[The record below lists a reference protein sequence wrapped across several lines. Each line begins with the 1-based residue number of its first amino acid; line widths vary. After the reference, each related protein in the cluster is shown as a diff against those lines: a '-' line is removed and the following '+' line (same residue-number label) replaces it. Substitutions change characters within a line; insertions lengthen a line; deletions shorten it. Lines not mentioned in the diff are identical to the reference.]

1 MTGLNESVISK
12 AFGLP
17 SEGQQFCDNT
27 VLASGVDIENNR
39 WFVITDGTVQRTAAQ
54 EALKPSLNRT
64 KYFTHDDRVFE
75 AISGSKFQ
83 MEVVRT
89 NPSGGVQ
96 TVIGGSMSYTRVR
109 KNPVSVADFRSEMND
124 MFVSDPRR
132 DFKEYDAPKLHSEA
146 FRDRLFTFVSY
157 RGESYGWVKGGK
169 IYHRRGSLIMPK
181 LKVNKAV
188 EGATVFYHT
197 HPSKDEPSLS
207 SADDYQF
214 YADLAFAFGIK
225 HFYTIMENR
234 IDHFTF
240 SVKKSKEEDYLKMD
254 EDKLLDDLN
263 AMIDE
268 AEASVTK
275 KHKGNK
281 NMTDEKFY
289 ETITRSAV
297 TKMNSRFKQFFTISY
312 KGHAK
317 PGLVRENPGVA
328 GFRHNPPVRISH
340 IHRASQLDELRDTT
354 NNYEHYGANEFG
366 HSHYVYWWIDH
377 HFSATPAHPKARLW
391 KLKEYGLSDEARRK
405 LRAYMSE
412 EVAPGYS
419 KLDILLFLALY
430 HDVGK
435 KREKE
440 EGRHHSII
448 GAEMFRDEISVELK
462 LPEQVTDTVVHLM
475 MTDVG
480 RKNIDPEVFRTKAG
494 DYLGVAYMLQLAD
507 MLAHHPFM
515 YTSYAAEAKEQGLI
529 DKANV
534 HRYKQFAAE
543 QHISNVTKFLN
554 SRVINN
560 PPPKAVSAYYI
571 GSFGTAIDGDIAQIE
586 FSEWE
591 DPDKPMFYNA
601 QLRMRDPVFGIK
613 LTLFLREGKFN
624 IYFGKDS
631 NRIEGDATFYDT
643 AMDIY
648 RRMGDILSNFTTGMD
663 YESPPEPAIMVNP
676 RHVDKVHLITISG
689 PSGVGKSTIAK
700 TLAGILDADLI
711 PTVTT
716 RPRRPKEKG
725 NRDRI
730 FITEKQFKEMIE
742 DGAFVEWKRLK
753 NGFYYGRRYSDFK
766 KPVAVIDV
774 TLKGMKKYRDV
785 FPHTTSIFLDPDVS
799 PEELKKRILRRGGM
813 TPEEAE
819 ARANIAAKQIEDAH
833 KMDFDMFVKSKT
845 GGFEDVAKQIA
856 ADIEKQ
862 NPSTNFFPGE
872 AVEQYPWLRHADLI
886 KQNVPIFDALP
897 SPEEY
902 VAQRIQAG
910 SKLTP
915 NGHQFRNT
923 VSSSRSMGLEGAS
936 PREIISLAFTR
947 KVQGLYE
954 PFKQDAQRVGFMAIK
969 AHVNKERY
977 PRIPDWDKKV
987 KGDWANKVWT
997 IDEMIEN
1004 GGVCRHLALLS
1015 GLLLERAIE
1024 DGVLKGQV
1032 YYFRGPG
1039 HGWAVFRDQ
1048 TGRDF
1053 LIDPAQGKWQILG
1066 DSTYWDGEEH
1076 RRYADFSKIPDSL
1089 PQRTLRGLQ
1098 AQASPE
1104 MKAML
1109 RSNPK
1114 EGPDLFSH
1122 FERWAKLVNMKNK
1135 ELKAFLDS
1143 PLGKVAGLSP
1153 QEAKEQGIFSGRVS
1167 GRRILKMRAKIG
1179 LDGPKDYIKGP
1190 VHAMVVF
1197 QKAKRKWTGPSKD
1210 YMNGTTDWDWCMRQ
1224 VRFNTRHGAFPYNK
1238 AAEDKK
1244 GPLIKKQ
1251 KTQNQVSRRLLG
1263 LWVWGH
1269 DPWRWARKHGI
1280 ARMPKCPDV
1289 PWVGMTEKRKY
1300 GKVPVL
1306 MKPTK
1311 KNPPSTL
1318 LARDVID
1325 TVDYDRLITLIERR
1339 MKSKSPN
1346 QRAKTKKHL
1355 EQFGYKGR
1363 SPEKALQ
1370 AIFKWHLDKWGDK
1383 HKKTVYR
1390 AVFTEPDEEALDAQ
1404 WSKYGLMESWGTS
1417 KSNADLYVFQRGTL
1431 AMMPTGKQALI
1442 EAELYFSDIN
1452 WRSTIQRNLGFGVSE
1467 DEINPFYHVEL
1478 LVKKVSFYELD
1489 DRARKK
1495 YIEGA
1500 MGIGKNWKPWIDP
1513 KFKAIHVWKP
1523 NKFYPIEGPEFEALM
1538 YGPPKE
1544 NPQTGLP
1551 GIGEPPV
1558 DPATIQPHLDWPM
1571 WTKPDWF
1578 PRNLVPQS
1586 AVFSPARTT
1595 TVRGRKMRKPAFY
1608 YIRQDELNR
1617 LLQSQ
1622 QYLELQEAE
1631 RQRKIAEAERIRA
1644 QHQGTVE
1651 DYHTNPRIPKKY
1663 EGQDPS
1669 EHSDLYTDEEPTNT
1683 IQGLGFKD
1691 KETALRSINIIRR
1704 SGKTHAHK
1712 IQAAMAMEQR
1722 ARFHPSKTKG
1732 IREAQKVYERYIEE
1746 MKEKTKAMKNP
1757 SNIPFP
1763 VPEEYQEE
1771 LERRLTEEMTAEGYR
1786 PLRVQQDFIDSGG
1799 YDDAPSDWSY
1809 VQGEYQEFLDEIEA
1823 QDWDEAYA
1831 EYSDV
1836 EGHTAYYLW
1845 TNYRI
1850 DMPVYTH
1857 DHIDKVLFRIRIFE
1871 DLFAHYGFE
1880 FGPEYLKGGSNYEKV
1895 FKVRNALNAAAD
1907 AQGKPRVTDDDEQLG
1922 AVVKQLVAAR
1932 KARNNPPMD
1941 YSDDLAEAFEMMKRQ
1956 AKKNRELEMTEGFDA
1971 HGWWRSQ
1978 KGVIDA
1984 KYGEEAVAGASW
1996 LMPVFDPDFDPFIH
2010 EKEPQPNYEDDFYPL
2025 KPGQKEPDV
2034 KNHFYNQL
2042 MRIPQTQ
2049 PPTPRKILQIALNI
2063 GQGQATGTVNEDY
2076 TMSDFIAFDNPRTPG
2091 GKKVPTRYLK
2101 GLTKL
2106 ERMIAED
2113 EIDKGYKY
2121 DTDDPEAYKFWKS
2134 DIKATARGLK
2144 IGTSKHRTKYYKMY
2158 RKNIDKDYK
2167 PAGKSP
2173 KEKFLNRIR
2182 KETKIKRS
2190 ILEKIYDKG
2199 LAAWRTGHRP
2209 GVQQHQWAAGRVYA
2223 FAVGADSSTGPGKP
2237 DHKLAVEAGV
2247 R

>member
-1 MTGLNESVISK
+1 MTGLNESVIAK

-17 SEGQQFCDNT
+17 SEGQRFCEST
-27 VLASGVDIENNR
+27 VLASGVDTEKNR

-54 EALKPSLNRT
+54 AALKPSLNRT

-109 KNPVSVADFRSEMND
+109 KNPVSVADFRSEMKD

-240 SVKKSKEEDYLKMD
+240 TVKKSKEEDYLKMD
-254 EDKLLDDLN
+254 EDKLLDDFN
-263 AMIDE
+263 SMIDE

-289 ETITRSAV
+289 ETITRGAV

-560 PPPKAVSAYYI
+560 PPPKAVSAYFS
-571 GSFGTAIDGDIAQIE
+571 GSFDTVIDGDIAEIE

-591 DPDKPMFYNA
+591 DPDKKMFYNA
-601 QLRMRDPVFGIK
+601 QLRMRDPVHGVK
-613 LTLFLREGKFN
+613 VTLFLSSGKFI

-663 YESPPEPAIMVNP
+663 YDSPPEPDIMVNP

-716 RPRRPKEKG
+716 RSRRPKEKG

-730 FITEKQFKEMIE
+730 FIKEKQFKEMIE
-742 DGAFVEWKRLK
+742 EGAFVEWKRLK

-774 TLKGMKKYRDV
+774 TLKGMNKYRDV
-785 FPHTTSIFLDPDVS
+785 FPHTTSIFLDPDVP

-856 ADIEKQ
+856 DDIEIIKQ
-862 NPSTNFFPGE
+862 NPPELLPVYDCETCGVKGMTHTNWYCKDHG
-872 AVEQYPWLRHADLI
+872 QI

-902 VAQRIQAG
+902 VARRIQAG

-923 VSSSRSMGLEGAS
+923 ISSTRA
-936 PREIISLAFTR
+936 PRERVDLRREIVSLAFTK
-947 KVQGLYE
+947 KVDDIYQ
-954 PFKQDAQRVGFMAIK
+954 PFKQDAIREGWSAIRKHVARVKDGGIFRW
-969 AHVNKERY
+969 NENF
-977 PRIPDWDKKV
+977 PEDWND
-987 KGDWANKVWT
+987 KVWT

-1004 GGVCRHLALLS
+1004 GGVCRHLGMLS

-1024 DGVLKGQV
+1024 EGVLKGQV
-1032 YYFRGPG
+1032 YYFRGVG
-1039 HGWAVFRDQ
+1039 HGWALYRDRMGRDQ
-1048 TGRDF
+1048 
-1053 LIDPAQGKWQILG
+1053 IVDPAQSYWGPMGEKEYYGGEHDLNGDGKKT
-1066 DSTYWDGEEH
+1066 SYYEP
-1076 RRYADFSKIPDSL
+1076 YSKRSNVPDNL
-1089 PQRTLRGLQ
+1089 PVRQLRGLQ

-1179 LDGPKDYIKGP
+1179 LGGPKDYIKGP
-1190 VHAMVVF
+1190 RHLEEKWEEAL
-1197 QKAKRKWTGPSKD
+1197 KKWTGPSKN
-1210 YMNGTTDWDWCMRQ
+1210 YMKGTTDWDWCLRQ
-1224 VRFNTRHGAFPYNK
+1224 VRFNERHGAFPYNS
-1238 AAEDKK
+1238 AAEERK
-1244 GPLIKKQ
+1244 GPLVRKQ
-1251 KTQNQVSRRLLG
+1251 KTQNQVSRRLLS

-1289 PWVGMTEKRKY
+1289 PWIGMTEKRKY

-1306 MKPTK
+1306 MKSTK
-1311 KNPPSTL
+1311 K
-1318 LARDVID
+1318 
-1325 TVDYDRLITLIERR
+1325 
-1339 MKSKSPN
+1339 
-1346 QRAKTKKHL
+1346 
-1355 EQFGYKGR
+1355 
-1363 SPEKALQ
+1363 
-1370 AIFKWHLDKWGDK
+1370 
-1383 HKKTVYR
+1383 
-1390 AVFTEPDEEALDAQ
+1390 
-1404 WSKYGLMESWGTS
+1404 
-1417 KSNADLYVFQRGTL
+1417 
-1431 AMMPTGKQALI
+1431 
-1442 EAELYFSDIN
+1442 
-1452 WRSTIQRNLGFGVSE
+1452 
-1467 DEINPFYHVEL
+1467 
-1478 LVKKVSFYELD
+1478 
-1489 DRARKK
+1489 
-1495 YIEGA
+1495 
-1500 MGIGKNWKPWIDP
+1500 
-1513 KFKAIHVWKP
+1513 
-1523 NKFYPIEGPEFEALM
+1523 
-1538 YGPPKE
+1538 

-1551 GIGEPPV
+1551 GIGDPPV
-1558 DPATIQPHLDWPM
+1558 DPATIQPHLDWPK

-1586 AVFSPARTT
+1586 AVYSPPRTT
-1595 TVRGRKMRKPAFY
+1595 SLRGKRVTSTPFY
-1608 YIRQDELNR
+1608 YIRQDELDR

-1622 QYLELQEAE
+1622 QYLELQEAD

-1651 DYHTNPRIPKKY
+1651 DYRT
-1663 EGQDPS
+1663 
-1669 EHSDLYTDEEPTNT
+1669 
-1683 IQGLGFKD
+1683 
-1691 KETALRSINIIRR
+1691 
-1704 SGKTHAHK
+1704 
-1712 IQAAMAMEQR
+1712 
-1722 ARFHPSKTKG
+1722 
-1732 IREAQKVYERYIEE
+1732 
-1746 MKEKTKAMKNP
+1746 NP

-1871 DLFAHYGFE
+1871 DLFAHYGFD

-1895 FKVRNALNAAAD
+1895 FKVRNALDAAAD
-1907 AQGKPRVTDDDEQLG
+1907 AQGKPRVKDDDEQLG
-1922 AVVKQLVAAR
+1922 AVVKRLVAAR
-1932 KARNNPPMD
+1932 KARNNPAPMG
-1941 YSDDLAEAFEMMKRQ
+1941 LEADFEAMKRT
-1956 AKKNRELEMTEGFDA
+1956 AKRNRELEMTEGFDA
-1971 HGWWRSQ
+1971 HGWWKSQ
-1978 KGVIDA
+1978 KGIIDE
-1984 KYGEEAVAGASW
+1984 KYGKEPVAGASW
-1996 LMPVFDPDFDPFIH
+1996 LMPVFDPDFDPYADPNSIDDFH
-2010 EKEPQPNYEDDFYPL
+2010 PDGQPNM
-2025 KPGQKEPDV
+2025 
-2034 KNHFYNQL
+2034 HFYNQL
-2042 MRIPQTQ
+2042 MRIPQTE

-2063 GQGQATGTVNEDY
+2063 GQGQASGIVDEDY
-2076 TMSDFIAFDNPRTPG
+2076 TMSDFIAFDNPPPQGYSLNLEAENRFVPNEDRVVRSGLKKRSGPPPEPRTRSTRQYTYVDDSTGRVMAFVGTQERPEVHYTNKHGREISRGSHILLYFTISSEASPRGLWRELMNDVLRDYGHRTMVLERNSAGAVAHQEETPDYTGVWKPNTTIPDHKLKEIYDSFGFRDAHVPGYKGRAMVRLPKPIANPRTPG
-2091 GKKVPTRYLK
+2091 GKKFPTKYLK
-2101 GLTKL
+2101 GLTAFEK
-2106 ERMIAED
+2106 MIAED

-2121 DTDDPEAYKFWKS
+2121 DADDPEAYKFWKS

-2144 IGTSKHRTKYYKMY
+2144 IGSSKHRTKYYKMY

-2167 PAGKSP
+2167 PSGSSP

-2199 LAAWRTGHRP
+2199 LAAWRVGHRP
-2209 GVQQHQWAAGRVYA
+2209 GVAQHQWAAGRVYA
-2223 FAVGADSSTGPGKP
+2223 FAVGADSSTGKGKP

>member
-17 SEGQQFCDNT
+17 SEGQQFCDST

-534 HRYKQFAAE
+534 DRYKQFAAE

-554 SRVINN
+554 SRVMSN
-560 PPPKAVSAYYI
+560 PPPKAVSAYFS
-571 GSFGTAIDGDIAQIE
+571 GSFDTAIDGDIAEIE

-591 DPDKPMFYNA
+591 DPDKKMFYNA
-601 QLRMRDPVFGIK
+601 QLRMRDPVHGVK
-613 LTLFLREGKFN
+613 VTLFLSSGKFI

-663 YESPPEPAIMVNP
+663 YESPPEPDIMVNP

-730 FITEKQFKEMIE
+730 FIAEKQFKEMIE

-872 AVEQYPWLRHADLI
+872 AVAQYPWLRHADLI
-886 KQNVPIFDALP
+886 KQNVPIFEARP
-897 SPEEY
+897 SMEEY
-902 VAQRIQAG
+902 VAQRFNSQ
-910 SKLTP
+910 
-915 NGHQFRNT
+915 
-923 VSSSRSMGLEGAS
+923 E
-936 PREIISLAFTR
+936 
-947 KVQGLYE
+947 
-954 PFKQDAQRVGFMAIK
+954 
-969 AHVNKERY
+969 
-977 PRIPDWDKKV
+977 
-987 KGDWANKVWT
+987 
-997 IDEMIEN
+997 
-1004 GGVCRHLALLS
+1004 HL
-1015 GLLLERAIE
+1015 
-1024 DGVLKGQV
+1024 
-1032 YYFRGPG
+1032 
-1039 HGWAVFRDQ
+1039 
-1048 TGRDF
+1048 
-1053 LIDPAQGKWQILG
+1053 
-1066 DSTYWDGEEH
+1066 
-1076 RRYADFSKIPDSL
+1076 
-1089 PQRTLRGLQ
+1089 
-1098 AQASPE
+1098 
-1104 MKAML
+1104 
-1109 RSNPK
+1109 SN
-1114 EGPDLFSH
+1114 H
-1122 FERWAKLVNMKNK
+1122 N
-1135 ELKAFLDS
+1135 
-1143 PLGKVAGLSP
+1143 
-1153 QEAKEQGIFSGRVS
+1153 
-1167 GRRILKMRAKIG
+1167 
-1179 LDGPKDYIKGP
+1179 
-1190 VHAMVVF
+1190 
-1197 QKAKRKWTGPSKD
+1197 
-1210 YMNGTTDWDWCMRQ
+1210 
-1224 VRFNTRHGAFPYNK
+1224 
-1238 AAEDKK
+1238 
-1244 GPLIKKQ
+1244 
-1251 KTQNQVSRRLLG
+1251 
-1263 LWVWGH
+1263 
-1269 DPWRWARKHGI
+1269 
-1280 ARMPKCPDV
+1280 
-1289 PWVGMTEKRKY
+1289 
-1300 GKVPVL
+1300 
-1306 MKPTK
+1306 
-1311 KNPPSTL
+1311 
-1318 LARDVID
+1318 
-1325 TVDYDRLITLIERR
+1325 
-1339 MKSKSPN
+1339 
-1346 QRAKTKKHL
+1346 
-1355 EQFGYKGR
+1355 
-1363 SPEKALQ
+1363 
-1370 AIFKWHLDKWGDK
+1370 
-1383 HKKTVYR
+1383 
-1390 AVFTEPDEEALDAQ
+1390 AQ
-1404 WSKYGLMESWGTS
+1404 WSSIQKHHFKHTERD
-1417 KSNADLYVFQRGTL
+1417 KPKRDC
-1431 AMMPTGKQALI
+1431 
-1442 EAELYFSDIN
+1442 FS
-1452 WRSTIQRNLGFGVSE
+1452 
-1467 DEINPFYHVEL
+1467 
-1478 LVKKVSFYELD
+1478 
-1489 DRARKK
+1489 
-1495 YIEGA
+1495 
-1500 MGIGKNWKPWIDP
+1500 
-1513 KFKAIHVWKP
+1513 
-1523 NKFYPIEGPEFEALM
+1523 
-1538 YGPPKE
+1538 
-1544 NPQTGLP
+1544 
-1551 GIGEPPV
+1551 
-1558 DPATIQPHLDWPM
+1558 
-1571 WTKPDWF
+1571 
-1578 PRNLVPQS
+1578 
-1586 AVFSPARTT
+1586 
-1595 TVRGRKMRKPAFY
+1595 
-1608 YIRQDELNR
+1608 
-1617 LLQSQ
+1617 
-1622 QYLELQEAE
+1622 
-1631 RQRKIAEAERIRA
+1631 
-1644 QHQGTVE
+1644 
-1651 DYHTNPRIPKKY
+1651 
-1663 EGQDPS
+1663 
-1669 EHSDLYTDEEPTNT
+1669 
-1683 IQGLGFKD
+1683 
-1691 KETALRSINIIRR
+1691 
-1704 SGKTHAHK
+1704 
-1712 IQAAMAMEQR
+1712 
-1722 ARFHPSKTKG
+1722 
-1732 IREAQKVYERYIEE
+1732 
-1746 MKEKTKAMKNP
+1746 
-1757 SNIPFP
+1757 
-1763 VPEEYQEE
+1763 
-1771 LERRLTEEMTAEGYR
+1771 
-1786 PLRVQQDFIDSGG
+1786 
-1799 YDDAPSDWSY
+1799 
-1809 VQGEYQEFLDEIEA
+1809 
-1823 QDWDEAYA
+1823 
-1831 EYSDV
+1831 
-1836 EGHTAYYLW
+1836 
-1845 TNYRI
+1845 
-1850 DMPVYTH
+1850 
-1857 DHIDKVLFRIRIFE
+1857 
-1871 DLFAHYGFE
+1871 
-1880 FGPEYLKGGSNYEKV
+1880 
-1895 FKVRNALNAAAD
+1895 
-1907 AQGKPRVTDDDEQLG
+1907 
-1922 AVVKQLVAAR
+1922 
-1932 KARNNPPMD
+1932 
-1941 YSDDLAEAFEMMKRQ
+1941 
-1956 AKKNRELEMTEGFDA
+1956 
-1971 HGWWRSQ
+1971 
-1978 KGVIDA
+1978 
-1984 KYGEEAVAGASW
+1984 
-1996 LMPVFDPDFDPFIH
+1996 
-2010 EKEPQPNYEDDFYPL
+2010 
-2025 KPGQKEPDV
+2025 
-2034 KNHFYNQL
+2034 
-2042 MRIPQTQ
+2042 
-2049 PPTPRKILQIALNI
+2049 
-2063 GQGQATGTVNEDY
+2063 
-2076 TMSDFIAFDNPRTPG
+2076 
-2091 GKKVPTRYLK
+2091 
-2101 GLTKL
+2101 
-2106 ERMIAED
+2106 
-2113 EIDKGYKY
+2113 
-2121 DTDDPEAYKFWKS
+2121 
-2134 DIKATARGLK
+2134 
-2144 IGTSKHRTKYYKMY
+2144 
-2158 RKNIDKDYK
+2158 
-2167 PAGKSP
+2167 
-2173 KEKFLNRIR
+2173 
-2182 KETKIKRS
+2182 
-2190 ILEKIYDKG
+2190 
-2199 LAAWRTGHRP
+2199 
-2209 GVQQHQWAAGRVYA
+2209 
-2223 FAVGADSSTGPGKP
+2223 
-2237 DHKLAVEAGV
+2237 
-2247 R
+2247 

>member
-1 MTGLNESVISK
+1 MTGLNESVIAK

-17 SEGQQFCDNT
+17 SEGQLFCDST
-27 VLASGVDIENNR
+27 VLASGVDTEKNR

-54 EALKPSLNRT
+54 AALKPSLNRT

-109 KNPVSVADFRSEMND
+109 KNPVSVADFRSEMKD

-240 SVKKSKEEDYLKMD
+240 TVKKSKEEDYLKMD
-254 EDKLLDDLN
+254 EDKLLDDFN
-263 AMIDE
+263 SMIDE

-289 ETITRSAV
+289 ETITRGAV

-554 SRVINN
+554 SRAISN
-560 PPPKAVSAYYI
+560 PPPKAVSAYFS
-571 GSFGTAIDGDIAQIE
+571 GSFDTAIDGDIAEIE

-591 DPDKPMFYNA
+591 DPDKKMFYNA
-601 QLRMRDPVFGIK
+601 QLRMRDPVHGVK
-613 LTLFLREGKFN
+613 VTLFLSSGKFI

-663 YESPPEPAIMVNP
+663 YESPPEPDIMVNP

-725 NRDRI
+725 SRDRI
-730 FITEKQFKEMIE
+730 FIKEKQFKEMIE

-766 KPVAVIDV
+766 KSIAVIDV

-856 ADIEKQ
+856 DDIEIIKQ
-862 NPSTNFFPGE
+862 NPPELLPVYDCETCGVKGMTHTNWYCKEHGYVKQNAPLYERSSRATPARLYHGTSARAVKSIFDSGE
-872 AVEQYPWLRHADLI
+872 LNTSHNHFMGEGVYLTPSGELAKAYSKRAAGLRKEDARILEIDIAGLEKDNKHLVMRYSRAKHTSVLDKPADIYTVDTPIPTKYI
-886 KQNVPIFDALP
+886 KQVWSAGGAVP
-897 SPEEY
+897 SPLP
-902 VAQRIQAG
+902 VAKA
-910 SKLTP
+910 
-915 NGHQFRNT
+915 
-923 VSSSRSMGLEGAS
+923 
-936 PREIISLAFTR
+936 
-947 KVQGLYE
+947 
-954 PFKQDAQRVGFMAIK
+954 RV
-969 AHVNKERY
+969 
-977 PRIPDWDKKV
+977 
-987 KGDWANKVWT
+987 
-997 IDEMIEN
+997 
-1004 GGVCRHLALLS
+1004 
-1015 GLLLERAIE
+1015 
-1024 DGVLKGQV
+1024 
-1032 YYFRGPG
+1032 
-1039 HGWAVFRDQ
+1039 
-1048 TGRDF
+1048 
-1053 LIDPAQGKWQILG
+1053 
-1066 DSTYWDGEEH
+1066 
-1076 RRYADFSKIPDSL
+1076 
-1089 PQRTLRGLQ
+1089 
-1098 AQASPE
+1098 
-1104 MKAML
+1104 
-1109 RSNPK
+1109 NPK

-1179 LDGPKDYIKGP
+1179 LGGPKDYIKGP
-1190 VHAMVVF
+1190 RHLEEKWEEAL
-1197 QKAKRKWTGPSKD
+1197 KKWTGPSKD
-1210 YMNGTTDWDWCMRQ
+1210 YMKGTTDWDWCLRQ
-1224 VRFNTRHGAFPYNK
+1224 VRFNERHGAFPYNS
-1238 AAEDKK
+1238 AAEERK
-1244 GPLIKKQ
+1244 GPLVRKQ
-1251 KTQNQVSRRLLG
+1251 KTQNQVSRRLLS

-1289 PWVGMTEKRKY
+1289 PWIGMTEKRKY

-1325 TVDYDRLITLIERR
+1325 TQDYDRLVRIAERK
-1339 MKSKSPN
+1339 MKSKHIKHKE
-1346 QRAKTKKHL
+1346 QTKRHL
-1355 EQFGYKGR
+1355 AGFGYKGR
-1363 SPEKALQ
+1363 SPEKAIQ

-1383 HKKTVYR
+1383 HKRVVYR
-1390 AVFTEPDEEALDAQ
+1390 AIFTNPDEGALDSQ
-1404 WSKYGLMESWGTS
+1404 WEKYGLMESWGS
-1417 KSNADLYVFQRGTL
+1417 NKRNADLYVFRPGTL

-1442 EAELYFSDIN
+1442 EAELYFSDVD
-1452 WRSTIQRNLGFGVSE
+1452 WRSTISRNLGFGSSE
-1467 DEINPFYHVEL
+1467 DEINPYSFARL

-1495 YIEGA
+1495 YIDGA
-1500 MGIGKNWKPWIDP
+1500 MGIGRNWKPWIDP

-1523 NKFYPIEGPEFEALM
+1523 NKSYPVEGPEFEALM

-1551 GIGEPPV
+1551 GIGDPPV
-1558 DPATIQPHLDWPM
+1558 DPATIQPHLDWPK

-1586 AVFSPARTT
+1586 AVYSPPRTT
-1595 TVRGRKMRKPAFY
+1595 SLRGKRVTSTPFY
-1608 YIRQDELNR
+1608 YIRQDELDR

-1622 QYLELQEAE
+1622 QYLELQEAD

-1651 DYHTNPRIPKKY
+1651 DYRT
-1663 EGQDPS
+1663 
-1669 EHSDLYTDEEPTNT
+1669 
-1683 IQGLGFKD
+1683 
-1691 KETALRSINIIRR
+1691 
-1704 SGKTHAHK
+1704 
-1712 IQAAMAMEQR
+1712 
-1722 ARFHPSKTKG
+1722 
-1732 IREAQKVYERYIEE
+1732 
-1746 MKEKTKAMKNP
+1746 NP

-1771 LERRLTEEMTAEGYR
+1771 LERRLTDEMTAEGYR

-1880 FGPEYLKGGSNYEKV
+1880 FGPQYLKGGSNYEKV
-1895 FKVRNALNAAAD
+1895 FKVRNALDAAAD
-1907 AQGKPRVTDDDEQLG
+1907 AQGKSRVKDDDEQLG
-1922 AVVKQLVAAR
+1922 AVVKKLVTAR
-1932 KARNNPPMD
+1932 KGMNRKSSSDNSID
-1941 YSDDLAEAFEMMKRQ
+1941 YPDSLDEAFDLMKRV
-1956 AKKNRELEMTEGFDA
+1956 AKKNRELEMTVGFDA
-1971 HGWWRSQ
+1971 WGWWKEN
-1978 KGVIDA
+1978 KGIIDE
-1984 KYGEEAVAGASW
+1984 KYGKNPVPGASW
-1996 LMPVFDPDFDPFIH
+1996 LMPVFDPDFDPYMD
-2010 EKEPQPNYEDDFYPL
+2010 ENDPSMDDFYPD
-2025 KPGQKEPDV
+2025 GEP
-2034 KNHFYNQL
+2034 NMHFYNQL
-2042 MRIPQTQ
+2042 MRIPQTE

-2063 GQGQATGTVNEDY
+2063 GQGQATGIVDEDY
-2076 TMSDFIAFDNPRTPG
+2076 TMSDFIAFDNPRKIHLTVRKEKGKDGEPDSTRIDAHVESRVLKGRKKNVGFLNYYEADQLHFAPVEPYIMLSYIKVDKKWRGKGIAKKLMEKFLSMNEGRTIRGFVNNTGIIPFYEQFGFEHGEANEVIRRNPRTPG
-2091 GKKVPTRYLK
+2091 GKKFPTKYLK
-2101 GLTKL
+2101 GLTAFEK
-2106 ERMIAED
+2106 MIAED

-2121 DTDDPEAYKFWKS
+2121 DADDPEAYKFWKS

-2144 IGTSKHRTKYYKMY
+2144 IGSSKHRTKYYKMY

-2167 PAGKSP
+2167 PSGSSP

-2199 LAAWRTGHRP
+2199 LAAWRVGHRP
-2209 GVQQHQWAAGRVYA
+2209 GVAQHQWAAGRVYA
-2223 FAVGADSSTGPGKP
+2223 FAVGADSSTGKGKP